1 MKNYGYAKI
10 ASVSPQVQV
19 ADTDFNAKQ
28 IITLCAKLARQKVCA
43 AVMPELSLTGYTC
56 GDLFLQPLLLK
67 NALKAL
73 SLILKKTKN
82 YQMLITL
89 GLPLELNPYILNCAV
104 VCAKGKILAVIPK
117 TYLPNNREFYEKRW
131 FTSAEEIKQKEIEIL
146 GQKVP
151 LATRAVFKT
160 GEAYIAVEI
169 CEDLWSPLPPSN
181 FAALNGADI
190 IFNLSAS
197 NELAGKNKR
206 LRRLISAQSAR
217 CLCAYAYASSGT
229 GESSTDAV
237 FSGNALIYENGRLL
251 AAAPRFVA
259 QDKIAITE
267 IDVNLI
273 RNLRLKNSSFK
284 DCAVKFKTEDFLFID
299 AQINPKNFTSF
310 ERPLNALPF
319 VPQGKHTDKAFEEI
333 LSIQTCAL
341 MQRIKA
347 AAAKSAVLG
356 ISGGL
361 DSALALL
368 VCARAF
374 DALKMPRKNILAVT
388 MPCFGTTSRTYK
400 NAVNLIKSARAK
412 LEEIKISKAVLQHF
426 KDIKHNAKARD
437 CVYENAQARERTQIL
452 MSLANKHGGLVIGTG
467 DLSELALGWA
477 TYNGDHMS
485 MYGVNAGIAK
495 TLTRALLN
503 YQAQTAKDKNLA
515 KTLKDILN
523 TPVSPELLPPSK
535 KVSSATEDI
544 LGPYELHDFFLY
556 NFLYNGFTPKKIYA
570 LARIAFQGTYDKEQI
585 KKCLFTFFKRFFAQQ
600 FKRSCLPDGPK
611 VTEVSLSPR
620 ADLKMPSD
628 AQSSLWLKEIE
639 EIK

>member
-1 MKNYGYAKI
+1 MKNYGYVKI
-10 ASVSPQVQV
+10 ASVSPLVQV

-28 IITLCAKLARQKVCA
+28 ITALCAKLARQKVCA
-43 AVMPELSLTGYTC
+43 VVMPELSLSGYTC

-82 YQMLITL
+82 YQMLIAL

-104 VCAKGKILAVIPK
+104 VCAKGEILAVIPK

-131 FTSAEEIKQKEIEIL
+131 FTSAEDVKQKEIEIL
-146 GQKVP
+146 GKKVP

-267 IDVNLI
+267 IDVDLI
-273 RNLRLKNSSFK
+273 RNMRLKNSSFK
-284 DCAVKFKTEDFLFID
+284 DCAVKFKTENFLFID
-299 AQINPKNFTSF
+299 AKINPKNFTSF

-347 AAAKSAVLG
+347 ASAKTVVLG
-356 ISGGL
+356 VSGGL

-374 DALKMPRKNILAVT
+374 DALKIPRKNILAVT
-388 MPCFGTTSRTYK
+388 MPCFGTTARTYK

-426 KDIKHNAKARD
+426 KDIKHDAKTRD

-485 MYGVNAGIAK
+485 MYGVNAGVAK
-495 TLTRALLN
+495 TLARALIN
-503 YQAQTAKDKNLA
+503 YQAQTSEDKNLA
-515 KTLKDILN
+515 QTLKDILN

-535 KVSSATEDI
+535 KARCATEDI

-556 NFLYNGFTPKKIYA
+556 NFLYNGFTPQKIYKLA
-570 LARIAFQGTYDKEQI
+570 LLAFRGVYDKEQI
-585 KKCLFTFFKRFFAQQ
+585 KKCLFIFFKRFFAQQ